1 MENKKIKEM
10 KDDAI
15 LDIKVNKSF
24 YLMSKAALMTLL
36 MDIKDESE
44 KDFQKF
50 IKSIVS
56 KEYKDMN
63 DKEKAFYTLTLLVG
77 EIEKQAQETNNLEEK
92 EILLPG
98 DEGFVMPKLSNE
110 D

>member
-1 MENKKIKEM
+1 MPKIVKQIKE
-10 KDDAI
+10 DAI
-15 LDIKVNKSF
+15 LNIQINKTY
-24 YLMSKAALMTLL
+24 YLMAKHLSLHIFNEINENDRLKIAEN
-36 MDIKDESE
+36 IKNKTYETMSD
-44 KDFQKF
+44 
-50 IKSIVS
+50 
-56 KEYKDMN
+56 N
-63 DKEKAFYTLTLLVG
+63 EKAFYTVALLLS